1 MIDPSVCDRV
11 LARLS
16 QAGLRLAID
25 DFGTG
30 HSSLARLRQ
39 LPVSTIKIDR
49 SFVREL
55 GGDPAAE
62 ALVDTVIGLARNLGM
77 EPLAEGIETEQQRVI
92 LLARGCR
99 VGQGFLFSRPVP
111 AARISDRCAIRRAA

>member
-1 MIDPSVCDRV
+1 V

-16 QAGLRLAID
+16 PAGQRLAID

-39 LPVSTIKIDR
+39 LPVTTLKIDR

-62 ALVDTVIGLARNLGM
+62 ALVDTVIGLARNLGL